1 MSERISIETSDGAMP
16 GQLWLPASGSGPGI
30 VLVQEIFGVSDYI
43 ERRAQDLAD
52 LGYVVVAPELFWRL
66 GVAKV
71 ENGPNMMEEGY
82 GLMQRLDWAAAV
94 ADGVATVRWLR
105 ERDEVSGGV
114 GIVGFCL
121 GGGLGFNIAAE
132 TPVDALVS
140 YYGSALP
147 GLLGLVPDS
156 PGAVL
161 EPSAVT
167 APSLHHFGLNDRFIP
182 REMVEQLRSALSGDG
197 VDGVTFHTH
206 ETGDHAFDNDDFDL
220 YDETSSREAWAQTVD
235 WLAEHLPTDPR

>member
-1 MSERISIETSDGAMP
+1 MSERISVPTADGGMP
-16 GQLWLPASGSGPGI
+16 GQLWLPTDGSGPGI

-43 ERRAQDLAD
+43 QRRAQDLAD

-71 ENGPNMMEEGY
+71 EAGSNAMEEGF

-94 ADGVATVRWLR
+94 SDGVATVSWLR
-105 ERDEVSGGV
+105 ERAEVSGGV

-121 GGGLGFNIAAE
+121 GGGLGFNVAAQ

-156 PGAVL
+156 PGPVL
-161 EPSAVT
+161 GPDAVT
-167 APSLHHFGLNDRFIP
+167 APSLHHFGLEDSFIP
-182 REMVEQLRSALSGDG
+182 KEVVEQLRATLTGDH
-197 VDGVTFHTH
+197 VTFLTH
-206 ETGDHAFDNDDFDL
+206 ENGDHAFDNDDFHL
-220 YDETSSREAWAQTVD
+220 YDEGSSREAWAQTVA
-235 WLAEHLPTDPR
+235 WLAEHLPA

>member
-1 MSERISIETSDGAMP
+1 MSERISIETPDGQMP
-16 GQLWLPASGSGPGI
+16 GQLWLPTDGSGPGI

-71 ENGPNMMEEGY
+71 ENGPTMMEEGY
-82 GLMQRLDWAAAV
+82 GLMQRLDWPAAV
-94 ADGVATVRWLR
+94 ADGVATVSWLR
-105 ERDEVSGGV
+105 DRPEVSGGLGV
-114 GIVGFCL
+114 VGFCL

-147 GLLGLVPDS
+147 GLLGLVPES
-156 PGAVL
+156 PGPVL
-161 EPSAVT
+161 EPSAVS
-167 APSLHHFGLNDRFIP
+167 APSLHHFGLSDSFIP
-182 REMVEQLRSALSGDG
+182 RAMVEQLQSVLANEH
-197 VDGVTFHTH
+197 VTVHTH
-206 ETGDHAFDNDDFDL
+206 ETGDHAFDNDDFGL
-220 YDETSSREAWAQTVD
+220 YDETSSREAWAQTEA
-235 WLAEHLPTDPR
+235 WLAEHLPT

>member
-1 MSERISIETSDGAMP
+1 MRETVAIPTPDGD
-16 GQLWLPASGSGPGI
+16 LPARLWRPDGGSGPGI

-71 ENGPNMMEEGY
+71 ENGPAMMEEGY
-82 GLMQRLDWAAAV
+82 GLMQRLDWGAAV
-94 ADGVATVRWLR
+94 ADGVATVAWLR
-105 ERDEVSGGV
+105 DRDEVTGGL

-121 GGGLGFNIAAE
+121 GGGLGYNIAAQ

-147 GLLGLVPDS
+147 NLLGLA
-156 PGAVL
+156 PGTDGPALDPASV
-161 EPSAVT
+161 SA
-167 APSLHHFGLNDRFIP
+167 PQLHHFGLRDSFIP
-182 REMVEQLRSALSGDG
+182 ADVVEQLRETLSADR
-197 VDGVTFHTH
+197 VTFHTH
-206 ETGDHAFDNDDFDL
+206 ETGDHAFDNDDFGL
-220 YDETSSREAWAQTVD
+220 YDEASSREAWAQTEA
-235 WLAEHLPTDPR
+235 WLAQHLPT